1 MLGLGDFLGQGSGI
15 GAHGFGCRGYDFS
28 ELSVLASGIEK
39 LDTQGHR
46 EALASS
52 TLKRLL

>member
-1 MLGLGDFLGQGSGI
+1 MLGLGTTGQGSGI
-15 GAHGFGCRGYDFS
+15 GAQGFGCKGYDFS
-28 ELSVLASGIEK
+28 ELSVLASRIEK

-52 TLKRLL
+52 TLNCLL